1 MKLEYRV
8 TKYDPVFRDS
18 SGRYTREEWTDFSD
32 VGRRIAGRKLT
43 MRQYLAVESSYLTVL
58 AAMLEEAGVTQLR
71 VEALECARRGRARW
85 REGAIV
91 TAARAIDFARGALRN
106 EVWGKLVAPR
116 RAFVH
121 FGWDLYM
128 YVGLSR
134 PTPGALN
141 LAAQRGMFVE
151 SLRSPYAT
159 RRRRR
164 AA

>member
-1 MKLEYRV
+1 VEGLE
-8 TKYDPVFRDS
+8 
-18 SGRYTREEWTDFSD
+18 W
-32 VGRRIAGRKLT
+32 
-43 MRQYLAVESSYLTVL
+43 
-58 AAMLEEAGVTQLR
+58 
-71 VEALECARRGRARW
+71 RGRTRW
-85 REGAIV
+85 RERAIV
-91 TAARAIDFARGALRN
+91 TAARAIDFAREALRG

-134 PTPGALN
+134 PTPGALS

-151 SLRSPYAT
+151 SFRSPYAT
-159 RRRRR
+159 RNRRR